1 MHALSDGQSELIT
14 HSGLQLGGEPIISG
28 RQEQSH
34 LSPICLGGLL
44 LGPQGFG
51 LHGSTSAIIGSTAKN
66 KWESNRNGAGLW
78 VVKIKILQI
87 KRNYVIIIFG
97 SLRKKRGLWVEGEE

>member
-1 MHALSDGQSELIT
+1 MHALSDVQSELIT

-87 KRNYVIIIFG
+87 IRNDVIIIFG
-97 SLRKKRGLWVEGEE
+97 SLQTKKRLMG